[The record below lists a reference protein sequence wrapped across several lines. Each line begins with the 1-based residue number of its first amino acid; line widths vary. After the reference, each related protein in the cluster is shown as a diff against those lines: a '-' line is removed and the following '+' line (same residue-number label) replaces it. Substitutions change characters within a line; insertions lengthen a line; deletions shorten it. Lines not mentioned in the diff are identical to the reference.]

1 MQTSSKPST
10 STPTYAHDPAPAA
23 ESKAAATPAAA
34 AEKPPPLAD
43 GLSPFL
49 NVLITPKLTF
59 SLPRKGHWRVAED
72 IPQQELAEAFLARFP
87 VRFDPPS
94 LEFKCATPALPL
106 HTAERLVYRIG
117 ASGGG
122 DDERVLLQILSS
134 LDKAYAAKYEKQL
147 EEARADMLSSSY
159 SFQVVA
165 DEVRAAQ
172 GAAHKKWE
180 REVRS
185 LKEQMSTNQ
194 KRLFLLEREK
204 EGLMKSQSAS
214 EELTTQLRRSVHG
227 LSEENAGLREKHID
241 LEAQIA
247 SLREVVATHMVGA
260 PAPVVGGPSGCAG
273 GGALE
278 SADASAGVASVASG
292 VGCTAQECAEVGC
305 QTSSTSTTTTSSG
318 GGGSGGGGDAEAD
331 AASRVAMERW
341 QQQLSAMSD
350 WLRTGAALLNA
361 NAPAPGAPM
370 AMPAGLGPLGLSPSG
385 LGPSG
390 LGPLSAPLSQP
401 LSAAAGAGKVL
412 GGAEA
417 VALDEPSSVC

>member
-159 SFQVVA
+159 SFQVHCLLPPPSERPLEETPQQAPPAQAALRSHHARPPYQPVLTRVRLLVLLLLSLTLTRALTLKSYSYSCSYSLQVVA

-214 EELTTQLRRSVHG
+214 EELTTKLRRY
-227 LSEENAGLREKHID
+227 
-241 LEAQIA
+241 
-247 SLREVVATHMVGA
+247 
-260 PAPVVGGPSGCAG
+260 APVARLYPLVCRQIQSQDAPVGFGTRAYTKMLQRHPTPS
-273 GGALE
+273 
-278 SADASAGVASVASG
+278 S
-292 VGCTAQECAEVGC
+292 
-305 QTSSTSTTTTSSG
+305 
-318 GGGSGGGGDAEAD
+318 
-331 AASRVAMERW
+331 
-341 QQQLSAMSD
+341 SAM
-350 WLRTGAALLNA
+350 LH
-361 NAPAPGAPM
+361 P
-370 AMPAGLGPLGLSPSG
+370 
-385 LGPSG
+385 
-390 LGPLSAPLSQP
+390 QP
-401 LSAAAGAGKVL
+401 
-412 GGAEA
+412 
-417 VALDEPSSVC
+417 